1 MRRINLASERILH
14 IINYLSS
21 NFNKNY
27 CYPSQQ
33 SLLDLLK
40 RHHGIEIS
48 RRTLNYHLRFLEDNN
63 FIQRVRRIPKKTG
76 ESWLFKSTMYWL
88 KKKAFGMLSKVAAGL
103 SRSKYRI
110 RKWWL
115 EKNQPARTFRPEPA
129 SPTARGFSQDN
140 LLPSR

>member
-21 NFNKNY
+21 HFNKKY
-27 CYPSQQ
+27 CYPSQN

-48 RRTLNYHLRFLEDNN
+48 RRSLNYHLRFLEDNG
-63 FIQRVRRIPKKTG
+63 FIHRVRRIPKKTG
-76 ESWLFKSTMYWL
+76 EAWLFKSTMYWL
-88 KKKAFGMLSKVAAGL
+88 KKKAYGMLSKVAAGL

-115 EKNQPARTFRPEPA
+115 ENKEPVPASWQEPA
-129 SPTARGFSQDN
+129 SPVGRGFSQDS
-140 LLPSR
+140 LPPPR